1 MPRQKES
8 TSSAAAV
15 DIPSVATKEMS
26 SSVKDLTSIFLSV
39 LENQDVI
46 AKLAE
51 VYILSFNL
59 E

>member
-39 LENQDVI
+39 LEN
-46 AKLAE
+46 
-51 VYILSFNL
+51 
-59 E
+59 